1 MDTHSD
7 KSILLFDGVCNLC
20 NGIVNF
26 VIAQDKKQLFYFAS
40 LQSEFGQKIL
50 IANKLPTDEFNS
62 FLLLDRG
69 VLSNKSTAALE
80 VAWKLGGFWRI
91 LYVLRFLPLFLRDG
105 IYNWV
110 ARNRYAWF
118 GKKDQ
123 CRIPNPAL
131 KKRFL

>member
-50 IANKLPTDEFNS
+50 IANKLP
-62 FLLLDRG
+62 
-69 VLSNKSTAALE
+69 LSCSWTGAFYPINQRQPSK
-80 VAWKLGGFWRI
+80 WLG
-91 LYVLRFLPLFLRDG
+91 
-105 IYNWV
+105 N
-110 ARNRYAWF
+110 
-118 GKKDQ
+118 
-123 CRIPNPAL
+123 
-131 KKRFL
+131 